1 MQDLLRGDT
10 KARSDYYHQMLT
22 DGVFT
27 INEVR
32 TMEDYNTI
40 GAKGDIHLVQVNQLD
55 LSSMS
60 DYSTK
65 ISSDAV

>member
-1 MQDLLRGDT
+1 MRGDT
-10 KARSDYYHQMLT
+10 KARSEFYHQMLT

-32 TMEDYNTI
+32 RQEDYNTI
-40 GAKGDIHLVQVNQLD
+40 GAAGDMHLVQVNQMD
-55 LSSMS
+55 LNAMA

-65 ISSDAV
+65 ISSTEAP